1 MILEARSSAYIYL
14 HVYSTTVYSFLIW
27 FCRMK
32 CCQIWQPVVTLYK
45 GWSVCQI
52 LYKYFTNTL
61 QGRVSVPNVLITRHR
76 TAGWCPGV
84 ERERGLNRFEF
95 LSKGW
100 NQPAG
105 RQRIKEDTERDEFWL
120 QTFKYEQWGQLNGP
134 ALRMNACW
142 DLRPSPPLPG
152 HHHHHHYPHY
162 ELVSGWILVGTTGTD
177 TAQLKEALEVIR
189 PTPFHEQ
196 GSHDN
201 LSINS

>member
-1 MILEARSSAYIYL
+1 MIDK
-14 HVYSTTVYSFLIW
+14 HTTTWTWKQDHPRICTYSFLIW

-45 GWSVCQI
+45 GWSACQI

-61 QGRVSVPNVLITRHR
+61 QGTVSVPNVLITRHR

-105 RQRIKEDTERDEFWL
+105 RQRIKEDTERDGFWL
-120 QTFKYEQWGQLNGP
+120 QTFKSEQWGQFNGP

-142 DLRPSPPLPG
+142 DLRPSPPLPWQSSSSSLSALWAGLRMNSRWDDGQG
-152 HHHHHHYPHY
+152 H
-162 ELVSGWILVGTTGTD
+162 GTIKGGLGGNK
-177 TAQLKEALEVIR
+177 A
-189 PTPFHEQ
+189 H
-196 GSHDN
+196 S
-201 LSINS
+201 LSWTRFPW